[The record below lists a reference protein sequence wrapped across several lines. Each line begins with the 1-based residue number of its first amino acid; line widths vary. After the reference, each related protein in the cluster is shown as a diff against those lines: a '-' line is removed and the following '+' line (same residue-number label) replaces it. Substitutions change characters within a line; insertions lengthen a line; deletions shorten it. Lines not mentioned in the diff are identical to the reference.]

1 MHTEAGTTAAA
12 ADPASTGFDA
22 ASALV
27 SIDRPLGW
35 FGRGLVVLLLAGF
48 GVGLVAYIHQFRVG
62 LSATGMSDAFSW
74 GVYVVNFVFFI
85 GVSMAG
91 TLISALLRLT
101 HAEWRRPITRLAEAI
116 TVFSLLIAGPMI
128 IIDMG
133 RPDRLLYVLLHGR
146 VQSPIV
152 WDVLSLT
159 TYLAG
164 SILYL
169 YVPMIPD
176 LALLRDRATA
186 TAAWRRRL
194 YTILALGWRGNAVQR
209 RALEK
214 AVAILAVVIIPVAIS
229 IHTVTAWLFGMT
241 LRPGWHSTIIGPDF
255 VIGAIYSGMA
265 AVITAIAVFRQAFG
279 LHAFIGVEHFRKL
292 GLLMLIF
299 GFVYGYFMVNEY
311 LGAGYIGER
320 SENHHVREIMEG
332 RYSAVFWT
340 MVCVGLVIPIT
351 LLVMPRLR
359 SVKWIVT
366 AAVLVN
372 VGMWIKRYVI
382 IVPTLASPFMPT
394 QEGRELVYT
403 PTWVEWSITLGAFS
417 AFALLYLGF
426 ARLFPIV
433 SLWELA
439 EGVEGAQK
447 SHVPTGVP
455 VASQATRA
463 SSKPSRAA
471 TIVAI
476 AALTGLLSAGV
487 ARAQD
492 TGEAP
497 KPRAPA
503 AVSLSVTTEDNKRM
517 IVATVTADGKA
528 VEGAKVRFGIQRT
541 FGRLILGEEST
552 LDDGTAAVPFPE
564 GLPGDAKGE
573 LKVTAEVTSP
583 AELASS
589 RGEGSLGSAPT
600 PSSESNTLPRAL
612 WAPRAPVGLLATVA
626 AIVAVV
632 WASYVFVLSLLWRIW
647 KGRVV
652 A

>member
-1 MHTEAGTTAAA
+1 MHTDAGTTSAVAGA
-12 ADPASTGFDA
+12 ASTGFDP

-35 FGRGLVVLLLAGF
+35 LGRGLVVLLFVGV
-48 GVGLVAYIHQFRVG
+48 GVGLVAYIQQLRVG
-62 LSATGMSDAFSW
+62 LAATGMSDAFSW

-116 TVFSLLIAGPMI
+116 TVCSLLIAGPMI

-133 RPDRLLYVLLHGR
+133 RPDRILYVLLHGR
-146 VQSPIV
+146 VQSPIL

-176 LALLRDRATA
+176 MALLRDRAEPTA
-186 TAAWRRRL
+186 PWRRRL
-194 YTILALGWRGNAVQR
+194 YTALSLGWRGNTVQR
-209 RALEK
+209 RALER
-214 AVAILAVVIIPVAIS
+214 AVAILAIVIIPVAIS

-255 VIGAIYSGMA
+255 VIGALYSGMA

-279 LHAFIGVEHFRKL
+279 LHPFIGAEHFRKL
-292 GLLMLIF
+292 GVLMLVF
-299 GFVYGYFMVNEY
+299 GLVYGYFMVNEY

-320 SENHHVREIMEG
+320 SENHHVSEIMQG
-332 RYSAVFWT
+332 RYATVFWT
-340 MVCVGLVIPIT
+340 MAAVGLLIPT
-351 LLVMPRLR
+351 ALLMMTRLR
-359 SVKWIVT
+359 RVKWIVA

-394 QEGRELVYT
+394 PEGRELVYT
-403 PTWVEWSITLGAFS
+403 PTWVEWCITLGAFS
-417 AFALLYLGF
+417 AFALMFLGF

-439 EGVEGAQK
+439 EGAADERGT
-447 SHVPTGVP
+447 SEPTGIPRV
-455 VASQATRA
+455 
-463 SSKPSRAA
+463 AA
-471 TIVAI
+471 TKQSLSATVVAA
-476 AALTGLLSAGV
+476 AALAVLMAV
-487 ARAQD
+487 APARAQA
-492 TGEAP
+492 TAP
-497 KPRAPA
+497 VRAPSVRA
-503 AVSLSVTTEDNKRM
+503 TVALAVATEDGKRM
-517 IVATVTADGKA
+517 IVATVTAEGKA
-528 VEGAKVRFGIQRT
+528 VEGAKVRFGVQRI
-541 FGRLILGEEST
+541 FGRLNLGEETT

-564 GLPGDAKGE
+564 GLPGDVKGN
-573 LKVTAEVTSP
+573 LIVGAEVVAP
-583 AELASS
+583 ENLASN
-589 RGEGSLGSAPT
+589 RGDALLSGAPVSA
-600 PSSESNTLPRAL
+600 SSAGNELPRAL
-612 WAPRAPVGLLATVA
+612 WAPRAPVGLLVTVGA
-626 AIVAVV
+626 VVTVV
-632 WASYVFVLSLLWRIW
+632 WASYLIVLSLLWRVW
-647 KGRVV
+647 KGRTRTS
-652 A
+652 